1 MCTRQACLAC
11 PLYFSI
17 IYITH
22 LPLKRLRKILED
34 LFIAQG
40 QRPAG
45 LESVKWTELDAIQ
58 RFLLT
63 ADGTVTQLI
72 EAYLSQPIEIV
83 VLGQQIRQLE
93 HDDPWLVAAS
103 GTEVCERQVLL
114 CGRDRVAYLHAVSSI
129 VMDRVSAE
137 VASGLKQQNESIG
150 RLLLQCGVESRRER
164 LWFGEERLDA
174 PPEPIR
180 DWSEVLSRAYRIVS
194 GGRPIMLIEERFPR
208 VWASSSSS
216 EES

>member
-1 MCTRQACLAC
+1 MGRADGRQYRSVCWRFSYGIFLGAYGEKTISLSVNKYRLDANQVFPDIFNRTFCPEKTSSPFCVCTRQACLAC

-58 RFLLT
+58 RVLLT

-129 VMDRVSAE
+129 VMDRVPA
-137 VASGLKQQNESIG
+137 
-150 RLLLQCGVESRRER
+150 
-164 LWFGEERLDA
+164 
-174 PPEPIR
+174 
-180 DWSEVLSRAYRIVS
+180 
-194 GGRPIMLIEERFPR
+194 
-208 VWASSSSS
+208 
-216 EES
+216 

>member
-1 MCTRQACLAC
+1 M
-11 PLYFSI
+11 
-17 IYITH
+17 
-22 LPLKRLRKILED
+22 ED

-58 RFLLT
+58 RVLLT

-72 EAYLSQPIEIV
+72 EGYLSQPVDIV

-103 GTEVCERQVLL
+103 GTEVCERQVVL

-129 VMDRVSAE
+129 VMDRVPAE
-137 VASGLKQQNESIG
+137 VA
-150 RLLLQCGVESRRER
+150 
-164 LWFGEERLDA
+164 
-174 PPEPIR
+174 
-180 DWSEVLSRAYRIVS
+180 
-194 GGRPIMLIEERFPR
+194 
-208 VWASSSSS
+208 
-216 EES
+216 